1 MGHSFRT
8 QCLDHRSF
16 CTWKQTSFGPSPPS
30 PAPPHPKLAVLRSR
44 PTMHWGGWTNIAG
57 IRHKR
62 QSVSHIVTR
71 IVGNCVGVAGD
82 KLVYHLCVDEG
93 DGRRERDNSWRF
105 ERYPFVS
112 YCLLH
117 GVHFPH
123 QHTVDIPV
131 YSVDPSA
138 YLGRDNLVAFCYW
151 PTES

>member
-1 MGHSFRT
+1 MPRPSIVLHMETNVLWALSPLPR
-8 QCLDHRSF
+8 
-16 CTWKQTSFGPSPPS
+16 PSPS
-30 PAPPHPKLAVLRSR
+30 KVGRAEESSDNAL
-44 PTMHWGGWTNIAG
+44 GGGGGGGGGTNIAG